1 MMDKQELT
9 KRLMATFLEELHEH
23 TGAMSDHLL
32 ALDKDPS
39 EPERS
44 ELLKALFRSA
54 HSLKGAARAVGVGLV
69 EQVCHRLEDMLADVR
84 DGRRTLTPELVSLFL
99 EAADAIEEAGM
110 RLREEQ
116 RLTDSPLSAFYA
128 KLDRLAAAEPAGAPP
143 AGETETTP
151 APGTLVALA
160 EPAFSAA
167 PPLVA
172 AQPAANRAALVAEPR
187 EASVTGPAAGRGE
200 VADRPRA
207 EKAIAAGSRTGGTVR
222 VASEKLD
229 SLLAQSGELL
239 VARRRMELRVAGVEG
254 LREWVTAWRA
264 EWRRAEKPL
273 LKFLGG
279 ERAEGVSRP
288 IVRLPR
294 RVAAVLEETG
304 GRLKQL
310 ENELDQLATGVA
322 SDGRVLRAACDALD
336 EQIYQ
341 VRMLPFAEAC
351 GGLERAVR
359 DLARA
364 SGKDVVLVVR
374 GADVQ
379 VDRSVLEGLKDPL
392 LHLIRNAVDH
402 GVERPGERQAA
413 GKPARATVTVSA
425 ALRGDRMEVV
435 VADDGRG
442 FDVERIRAKLR
453 AKGIPVSE
461 DDREAARLAFLPGV
475 STAAMVTDVSGRGV
489 GLDIV
494 QDRIESLHGSVD
506 VSFRTGAG
514 TSFALTVPLTL
525 TTIRCVLVAAGG
537 PTYAVATTSVAKFL
551 RFRRGDVRTV
561 AGREV
566 LLLGESPIPVAS
578 LAETL
583 GQPQPAAVPPGDKT
597 SAVIL
602 TAGEQ
607 QVAFVVDQFLTE
619 QEVLVKSLGARLRRM
634 RHITGATLLP
644 TGQVALVLN
653 AASVIRTAQGQA
665 TRRFVSDA
673 DQPGRP
679 QRWRLLVVEDSL
691 TTRTLMKSI
700 LEAAGYEVSLAVD
713 GEQAWRLL
721 EEKPVDLVVTDV
733 EMPRMDGFQL
743 TAAIRGSEPLA
754 NLPVVLVTSRGSDAD
769 KHRGIEVGA
778 NAYLVKSGFD
788 QENLL
793 QTIQQLL

>member
-9 KRLMATFLEELHEH
+9 KRLMATFLEELYEH
-23 TGAMSDHLL
+23 TGALSDQLL
-32 ALDKDPS
+32 ALEKDPS
-39 EPERS
+39 GPERS
-44 ELLKALFRSA
+44 ELLKSLFRAA

-69 EQVCHRLEDMLADVR
+69 EQVCHRLEDLLEDVR
-84 DGRRTLTPELVSLFL
+84 DGQRVLTHELVSLFL

-116 RLTDSPLSAFYA
+116 PLTDSPLSAFAA
-128 KLDRLAAAEPAGAPP
+128 KLDRLKSGDPAGQPVAAETAAPP
-143 AGETETTP
+143 ALEG
-151 APGTLVALA
+151 LVALA
-160 EPAFSAA
+160 EPAPA
-167 PPLVA
+167 A
-172 AQPAANRAALVAEPR
+172 AQGLAANPPAAVAGLPG
-187 EASVTGPAAGRGE
+187 ASAPGPAASRE
-200 VADRPRA
+200 ETTEKPRV
-207 EKAIAAGSRTGGTVR
+207 ENVAAGGVRTGTTVR

-239 VARRRMELRVAGVEG
+239 VARRRVELRSARVES

-273 LKFLGG
+273 LKSLGA
-279 ERAEGVSRP
+279 ERIEGHSRP
-288 IVRLPR
+288 TVRLPR
-294 RVAAVLEETG
+294 RVTAVLEATG
-304 GRLKQL
+304 QRLKQL
-310 ENELDQLATGVA
+310 ETELDQLANGVA
-322 SDGRVLRAACDALD
+322 SDGRVLRTACDALD

-359 DLARA
+359 DLART
-364 SGKDVVLVVR
+364 SGKDVALVLR
-374 GADVQ
+374 GADVK
-379 VDRSVLEGLKDPL
+379 VDRSVLEALKDPL
-392 LHLIRNAVDH
+392 LHLVRNAVDH
-402 GVERPGERQAA
+402 GIEPPDERRAA

-425 ALRGDRMEVV
+425 ALRGDRVEVI

-442 FDVERIRAKLR
+442 FDVDRIRAKLR
-453 AKGIPVSE
+453 AKGIAVSD
-461 DDREAARLAFLPGV
+461 DDRDVARLAFLPGI
-475 STAAMVTDVSGRGV
+475 STAPMVTDVSGRGV
-489 GLDIV
+489 GLDVV

-506 VSFRTGAG
+506 VSFQAGAG
-514 TSFALTVPLTL
+514 SSFALTVPLTL
-525 TTIRCVLVAAGG
+525 TTIRCVLVTAGG
-537 PTYAVATTSVAKFL
+537 PTYALATTSVAQFL
-551 RFRRGDVRTV
+551 RFRRSDVRSV

-566 LLLGESPIPVAS
+566 LLLGGSPIPVAS

-583 GQPQPAAVPPGDKT
+583 GPPQPTAVPPGDKT

-634 RHITGATLLP
+634 RHVTGATLLP

-653 AASVIRTAQGQA
+653 AASIIRTALGQA
-665 TRRFVSDA
+665 PRRFISDA
-673 DQPGRP
+673 DQPARQ

-700 LEAAGYEVSLAVD
+700 LESAGYEISLAVD

-721 EEKPVDLVVTDV
+721 AEKPVDLVVTDV

-743 TAAIRGSEPLA
+743 TAEIRRSEPWA
-754 NLPVVLVTSRGSDAD
+754 DLPVVLVTSRGSDAD
-769 KHRGIEVGA
+769 KRRGIEVGA

-793 QTIQQLL
+793 QTIKQLL